1 MATIREPIHI
11 EVEPNLQA
19 SSYEDDPDSALGEEV
34 GSYTTS
40 LATSI
45 TDYKIENNRRY
56 HAYKEGSY
64 PYPNDEK
71 ESDRLDIMHKLTEVS
86 LGGKL
91 NLATVPSNPQR
102 ILDIGTGTGIWAMEM
117 GDKYPNAEILGN
129 DLSAIQPRWVPPNVR
144 FEIDDVEA
152 EWTYYQ
158 KFDYIHCRFMGNAIK
173 DWPRLVRQCFEHTK
187 PGGWVEC
194 IDLDLGWRSPDD
206 SLTPDLASKH
216 FNTVFL
222 KASREAG
229 LEPCPGPLLEGWL
242 KDAGFTHVAVESR
255 VWPVGTWPADKHL
268 KEVGA
273 WNYLQIM
280 EGLEAF
286 TYALFTRVL
295 GYTRQEVDVVC
306 AKIRKEMK
314 DPKMHAYFYMYVAY
328 GKKPDGN

>member
-1 MATIREPIHI
+1 MATTTESIA
-11 EVEPNLQA
+11 VEPYLQA
-19 SSYEDDPDSALGEEV
+19 SNYGDDPDSAYGDEV

-40 LATSI
+40 LASNI

-64 PYPNDEK
+64 LYPNDEK

-91 NLATVPSNPQR
+91 NLAPVPSNLQR

-152 EWTYYQ
+152 NWTYHQ
-158 KFDYIHCRFMGNAIK
+158 TFDYIHCRFMGSAIRN
-173 DWPRLVRQCFEHTK
+173 WPRLVRQCFEHTK

-194 IDLDLGWRSPDD
+194 IDLDLEWNSPDG

-216 FNTVFL
+216 FNTTFL
-222 KASREAG
+222 AASREG
-229 LEPCPGPLLEGWL
+229 GMEPCPGPLLEGWL
-242 KDAGFTHVAVESR
+242 RDAGFKDVAAER
-255 VWPVGTWPADKHL
+255 HVWPVGTWPADRYL

-295 GYTRQEVDVVC
+295 GYSQQEVDVVC

-314 DPKMHAYFYMYVAY
+314 NPKMHAYFYLHVAY
-328 GKKPDGN
+328 GKKPEDK

>member
-1 MATIREPIHI
+1 MD
-11 EVEPNLQA
+11 A
-19 SSYEDDPDSALGEEV
+19 SQYGDEPDSGYGDEV

-40 LATSI
+40 LASNI
-45 TDYKIENNRRY
+45 TNYKIENNRRY

-91 NLATVPSNPQR
+91 NLAPVPSNSER

-152 EWTYYQ
+152 DWTYHQ
-158 KFDYIHCRFMGNAIK
+158 KFDYIHCRFMGNAIQN
-173 DWPRLVRQCFEHTK
+173 WPRLIPRSIRGNNQYEVFVVHTK

-194 IDLDLGWRSPDD
+194 IDLDLEWNSPDG

-216 FNTVFL
+216 FNTTFL
-222 KASREAG
+222 KASRESG
-229 LEPCPGPLLEGWL
+229 MEPCPGPLLEGWL
-242 KDAGFTHVAVESR
+242 KDAGFKGVAAER
-255 VWPVGTWPADKHL
+255 HVWPVGTWPADKHL

-295 GYTRQEVDVVC
+295 GYSQQEVDVVC
-306 AKIRKEMK
+306 AKIRREMRNS
-314 DPKMHAYFYMYVAY
+314 KMHAYFYLYVAY
-328 GKKPDGN
+328 GKKPDDK